1 MPRYKWT
8 GPETNLG
15 RFGVV
20 KKGDIVNLTHKEEE
34 YILND
39 EHPHLKAVDEKAD
52 AKKTPEKKEPFRPDP
67 KDLPA
72 DFDKLPE
79 AEQNKIYADLEQK
92 ELARVSALE
101 KANGDAAR
109 LNLSEMKKDELEA
122 EIDRM
127 KAAGVK
133 VEVQKGATKP
143 ALIAAIK
150 QALGQDNRGEGGGEE
165 TGGGSE
171 E

>member
-20 KKGDIVNLTHKEEE
+20 RKGDIVNLTHKEEE

-39 EHPHLKAVDEKAD
+39 EHPHLKPADEKEE
-52 AKKTPEKKEPFRPDP
+52 AKKQEKKPPFKPDP
-67 KDLPA
+67 KDLPP
-72 DFDKLPE
+72 DFDKLTEPD
-79 AEQNKIYADLEQK
+79 QNKILAELEQK
-92 ELARVSALE
+92 ELARLSELE
-101 KANGDAAR
+101 KANSEAGR
-109 LNLSEMKKDELEA
+109 LNLSEMTKAELEA

-127 KAAGVK
+127 KAAGTK

-150 QALGQDNRGEGGGEE
+150 QALGQDSRGEGAGEE
-165 TGGGSE
+165 TGGNE